1 MGVDP
6 VTGQLIADNQTNEE
20 EVLIDQSINEE
31 EVLISE
37 PIPAHPFTEGCDS
50 DCQIG
55 HGDQPQDKDKEFKA
69 KFHLFNK
76 HHFKKFK
83 TQRLNFQ
90 INMRI
95 NFDRGFN
102 VQHFETEIDN
112 LYADIIKRIRKEN
125 PFNED
130 ARYWINV
137 SDTTSATTRFCLGDR
152 SLNQYDSG
160 ELFRTLFKISQSN
173 QEFCFRKFILDVYVY
188 DSGSAAKGWKRRM
201 DRNRAPAEYDGE
213 ENSYAY
219 TNIKNKGM
227 NMFNF

>member
-6 VTGQLIADNQTNEE
+6 VTGQLITDQQTKEE
-20 EVLIDQSINEE
+20 EVFTDQ
-31 EVLISE
+31 
-37 PIPAHPFTEGCDS
+37 PIADQPFIEGCEPN
-50 DCQIG
+50 CQIG
-55 HGDQPQDKDKEFKA
+55 HGHSSQDKDKEFKA

-102 VQHFETEIDN
+102 VQHFETEIDT
-112 LYADIIKRIRKEN
+112 LYADIITRIRKEN
-125 PFNED
+125 PFKED

-152 SLNQYDSG
+152 PLNQYDSG
-160 ELFRTLFKISQSN
+160 ELFRTLFKICQSN
-173 QEFCFRKFILDVYVY
+173 QEFCFRKFLLDVYVY
-188 DSGSAAKGWKRRM
+188 DSGSAGVGWKRGM
-201 DRNRAPAEYDGE
+201 DKTKAPAEYDGE
-213 ENSYAY
+213 ENSRAY
-219 TNIKNKGM
+219 TNIKNQG
-227 NMFNF
+227 